1 MVVWQEVESIK
12 SGALDFLPY
21 TEEHFSGGTKDCE
34 CSLIVDNI
42 SAFFTEGINAHEVV
56 SEG

>member
-12 SGALDFLPY
+12 PGALEFLPY

-42 SAFFTEGINAHEVV
+42 PAFVTEVINDHEVV